1 MRTARTA
8 SLLIDVPSLNIRTN
22 LVEDAESSRRQPMVD
37 IEVVVLDQ
45 VDTELDHM
53 WIFPTMLRF

>member
-1 MRTARTA
+1 M
-8 SLLIDVPSLNIRTN
+8 IIRTN
-22 LVEDAESSRRQPMVD
+22 LVEDAQSSRRQPMVD

-45 VDTELDHM
+45 ADTELDHM